1 MECSGLTE
9 LWMGG
14 GRRWEILS
22 DVKPPHSKKQGS
34 DRRGL
39 KKEAT
44 LGGLT
49 RVSIGPSGR
58 ASDPCI
64 GEALKPFP
72 MLKIC
77 LSCFSLRN
85 LI

>member
-1 MECSGLTE
+1 MVERSDGEIQSG
-9 LWMGG
+9 
-14 GRRWEILS
+14 
-22 DVKPPHSKKQGS
+22 VKPPHSKKQGS

-39 KKEAT
+39 KIEAT

-58 ASDPCI
+58 ATDPCI

-72 MLKIC
+72 MLKKIVFRASNC
-77 LSCFSLRN
+77 GTWSKMP
-85 LI
+85 